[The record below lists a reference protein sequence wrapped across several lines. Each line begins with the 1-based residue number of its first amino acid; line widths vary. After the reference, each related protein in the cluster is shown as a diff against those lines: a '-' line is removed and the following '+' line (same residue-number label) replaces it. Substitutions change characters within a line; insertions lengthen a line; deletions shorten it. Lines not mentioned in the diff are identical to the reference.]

1 MAYSSFVEFI
11 ETRDFERHRES
22 YLNDD
27 EFAALQFWL
36 MAYPEAGDIMKGSG
50 GVRKIRWKAKGKG
63 KRGGLRVIYFL
74 KSKDDEIFLL
84 SIFHKSEVSDLTKDE
99 IRALKKLVKEL

>member
-36 MAYPEAGDIMKGSG
+36 MAYPEAGDIIKGSG

-63 KRGGLRVIYFL
+63 KRGGMRVIYFF
-74 KSKDDEIFLL
+74 KSKSHEIFLL
-84 SIFHKSEVSDLTKDE
+84 SLFHKSEVSDLTKNE
-99 IRALKKLVKEL
+99 IRLLKGIVKEL